1 MAAAFVLLAQAA
13 LPELRVSAA
22 PAVVVISSFI
32 AHRYVFPPAAT
43 TGFTASAGAKAPD
56 EGHTASFPHPT
67 LVYTANP
74 YRDRK

>member
-13 LPELRVSAA
+13 LPELRASAA

-43 TGFTASAGAKAPD
+43 TGFIASAGAKAPD
-56 EGHTASFPHPT
+56 
-67 LVYTANP
+67 
-74 YRDRK
+74 YRP